1 LALLLRAHAKVNL
14 GLRVLGRRADGY
26 HELDTTFH
34 GLQLHDDL
42 VAETSEGGIQLQV
55 AFGDGHPG
63 SGNTGTPDPGSLD
76 IGPAN
81 LVHRAATAFLAEI
94 RAPDGARF
102 FLRKRIP
109 IGAGLG
115 GGSSD
120 AAAALHLLNQLHG
133 APLGSRELQGLAA
146 GLGAD
151 VAFFLEGGTQRGR
164 GRGEILTP
172 LAHPSLHFLLF
183 LPPLGTST
191 AEVYKNHP
199 AQLICGGQQVSIP
212 DDKAVPCKG
221 LALPE
226 RLLND
231 LEGAA
236 MGLYP
241 ELCELRAK
249 IAAAGMTEPRMSG
262 SGSTLYLVSETE
274 QEMAE
279 AETKFGFLER
289 DGVRLLRTRSAEA
302 PDLDAR
308 DEDARGDV
316 SRGWE
321 RWRAREVPWPV
332 GRGQVEQR
340 GAE

>member
-1 LALLLRAHAKVNL
+1 MALLLRAHAKVNL
-14 GLRVLGRRADGY
+14 GLRVLGKRGDGY

-34 GLQLHDDL
+34 SIALYDDL

-55 AFGDGHPG
+55 VFGDRDAVS
-63 SGNTGTPDPGSLD
+63 SGIRAAATGSLD
-76 IGPAN
+76 GGPDN
-81 LVHRAATAFLAEI
+81 LVQRAASVFFAAI
-94 RAPDGARF
+94 GSAGGARF

-133 APLGSRELQGLAA
+133 APLGSGELQGLAA

-151 VAFFLEGGTQRGR
+151 VAFFLDGGTQRGQ

-191 AEVYKNHP
+191 SRVYKNHP
-199 AQLICGGQQVSIP
+199 AQLIPGGQQVNISE
-212 DDKAVPCKG
+212 DKAVPGKG
-221 LALPE
+221 LAVPE

-236 MGLYP
+236 MRLYP
-241 ELCELRAK
+241 ELRDLRAK
-249 IAAAGMTEPRMSG
+249 VVAAGVTEPRMSG
-262 SGSTLYLVSETE
+262 TGSTLYLVAETE
-274 QEMAE
+274 PELMQAE
-279 AETKFGFLER
+279 KKVRFLER
-289 DGVRLLRTRSAEA
+289 DGVRLLRTRSAESRH
-302 PDLDAR
+302 PDAR
-308 DEDARGDV
+308 DGE
-316 SRGWE
+316 SR
-321 RWRAREVPWPV
+321 RAREIPWPV
-332 GRGQVEQR
+332 GTLGGEQR